1 MGAGRYEEGIFND
14 NRNFVQKLKANK
26 INVEFKE
33 FVSGHD
39 YNVWRIEFLEY
50 LEKRFKK

>member
-1 MGAGRYEEGIFND
+1 MGAGRYEERIFND
-14 NRNFVQKLKANK
+14 NLEFLEVMKENDIKFD
-26 INVEFKE
+26 FKE

-50 LEKRFKK
+50 LENRFKK